1 MKDDLGIEIM
11 SETVGLRVKSFSY
24 LIDDGS
30 NDKKKQR
37 KKSVSSK
44 EKINFKFKN

>member
-11 SETVGLRVKSFSY
+11 SETVGLRVKCFSY

-30 NDKKKQR
+30 NDKKTKEKKVHHR
-37 KKSVSSK
+37 KKK
-44 EKINFKFKN
+44 

>member
-24 LIDDGS
+24 LIDDVS
-30 NDKKKQR
+30 NDKKNKEKKVHHR
-37 KKSVSSK
+37 KKK
-44 EKINFKFKN
+44 